1 MNLTEELLASALPES
16 THDRLQYRV
25 VTAEEA
31 VELTGHKH
39 AGWVVQMN
47 GPDGK
52 PYQWED
58 GKTFYRLKPATPVP
72 TKDWKTAKYLT
83 AGEAGCR
90 PYISPLLSKKALEPG
105 KAVDWTAGEK
115 KAD

>member
-16 THDRLQYRV
+16 THHRLQYRV

-58 GKTFYRLKPATPVP
+58 GKTFFRLKPATPVP
-72 TKDWKTAKYLT
+72 TKDGKTAKYLT
-83 AGEAGCR
+83 AG
-90 PYISPLLSKKALEPG
+90 
-105 KAVDWTAGEK
+105 
-115 KAD
+115 